1 MAEKE
6 GEGMRKSIQVFAMS
20 IASIV
25 AYAGVEL
32 AAQDVPEITGGNYLY
47 IEEYVIGPGMI
58 PSEAVAKASK
68 WVRTYRESG
77 AYKSVRLY
85 IHNTGPAFGLYILS
99 EPKSWQTMEIGA
111 REVEK
116 EIMSERWE
124 WADHSDNLVS
134 EILVE

>member
-6 GEGMRKSIQVFAMS
+6 GEGMRKSIQVFALS
-20 IASIV
+20 IAGILACAS
-25 AYAGVEL
+25 VEL
-32 AAQDVPEITGGNYLY
+32 AAQGVPEITVGNYLY
-47 IEEYVIGPGMI
+47 IEEYVIGTGMI
-58 PSEAVAKASK
+58 PDEAVAKASR
-68 WVRTYRESG
+68 WVRTLRESG

-99 EPKSWQTMEIGA
+99 ELKSLQTIEIGA